1 MLVHP
6 QTMEELARDAQ
17 FTYWKAR
24 DGYVYRASTNSRA
37 KFQPGIICRVD
48 QWEKIKVKLVKP

>member
-1 MLVHP
+1 
-6 QTMEELARDAQ
+6 MEELARDAQ
-17 FTYWKAR
+17 FSYWKAR